1 MLQTSP
7 LWDQWKSSYAYC
19 WFCHSVLNP
28 FSAHIFLFSVFIHT
42 HEMLVTETLEIWIHP
57 LKVLAAPTCLKACP
71 EPSHLSNN
79 SSPRPS
85 WLHFY
90 VDSICGDC
98 VECAAKAALALK
110 CSASSLAAPVSLRQ
124 SSNAETDT
132 ALGGACSHLGMCH
145 PKTGFTEWVMHGP
158 EQDPGHP
165 GPLWAYCHRKLANRT
180 NCWGRGKEL
189 WPLLI
194 SKRAKYAC

>member
-1 MLQTSP
+1 
-7 LWDQWKSSYAYC
+7 
-19 WFCHSVLNP
+19 
-28 FSAHIFLFSVFIHT
+28 
-42 HEMLVTETLEIWIHP
+42 MLVTETLEIWIHP
-57 LKVLAAPTCLKACP
+57 LKVLAAPTYLKACP
-71 EPSHLSNN
+71 EPLHLSNN

-98 VECAAKAALALK
+98 VKCAVKATLALK

-158 EQDPGHP
+158 ERDPGHLRTTVSLLSSQI
-165 GPLWAYCHRKLANRT
+165 GEQDKLLRS
-180 NCWGRGKEL
+180 W
-189 WPLLI
+189 
-194 SKRAKYAC
+194 KRAVASHDLGKG